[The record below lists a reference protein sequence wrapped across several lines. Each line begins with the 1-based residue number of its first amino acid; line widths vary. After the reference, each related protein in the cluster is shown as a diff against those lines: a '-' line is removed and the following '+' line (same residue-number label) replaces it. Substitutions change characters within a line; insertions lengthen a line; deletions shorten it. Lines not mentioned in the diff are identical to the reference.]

1 MSKGPFVIIMAVLVL
16 IATGVLVW
24 NGGNT
29 DENQE
34 ATRTAARALHPR
46 LPAGPVE
53 APVLP
58 ASGVP
63 AATGATT
70 AAPATQAGDP
80 FKAFL
85 EASKNGQPPVADAAV
100 QAASP
105 PVPQDPFKAAFEAGR
120 RPEPV
125 PLVSPFG
132 ARK

>member
-1 MSKGPFVIIMAVLVL
+1 MPKGPVVIIMAVLLL

-24 NGGNT
+24 NGGNA
-29 DENQE
+29 DDAQQ
-34 ATRTAARALHPR
+34 AARTRTKASHPG

-58 ASGVP
+58 ASG
-63 AATGATT
+63 AAAVT
-70 AAPATQAGDP
+70 AAVADASATQVGDP

-85 EASKNGQPPVADAAV
+85 EASKSGQAPVAGAAV

-105 PVPQDPFKAAFEAGR
+105 PVAQDPFKAAFEAGR